1 MNSEINLWE
10 APVTQ
15 ILQNSKG
22 LYMSSSLWWMFDI
35 PHTLYIKVKVNK
47 GFIQISL
54 SSSLCQR
61 PQDQWIT
68 AWDYFITASVGSL
81 GSLLWMIK
89 MGLSKGLWEDYGTSR
104 RPEEQSL
111 KLSIKEPCLRPHHRT
126 GPGRKLLP
134 ASLLRCY
141 CLFVQST
148 PFHPQPGAKESHSPA
163 RKTHPSGRLSQLPL
177 SERDTQV
184 KCFVLGSQYLW
195 GFFSGSTVG

>member
-1 MNSEINLWE
+1 
-10 APVTQ
+10 
-15 ILQNSKG
+15 
-22 LYMSSSLWWMFDI
+22 MSSSLWWMFDI

-111 KLSIKEPCLRPHHRT
+111 KLSIKKTLSTTTPQNWPRMEAAASIPAP
-126 GPGRKLLP
+126 LLP
-134 ASLLRCY
+134 PLCPEHTFSSSARGQREPLPC
-141 CLFVQST
+141 QENT
-148 PFHPQPGAKESHSPA
+148 PF
-163 RKTHPSGRLSQLPL
+163 RKTLPTAPLWKRYPS
-177 SERDTQV
+177 QV
-184 KCFVLGSQYLW
+184 LCPR
-195 GFFSGSTVG
+195 